1 MTFKIFFSFYKD
13 ISGSFFQHNRT
24 NTIHWC
30 RHGSD
35 QSCNNPMVRMYMEKE
50 PVDCEKISYQNQH
63 PLMCYQKYC
72 LHVVREY
79 HDDTNAEFVLKG
91 NSNEKMEHFE
101 TACEDIR
108 DIGPK
113 YEIVGHQYQH
123 HESIPENFNQ
133 YCVKVIGRTG

>member
-1 MTFKIFFSFYKD
+1 
-13 ISGSFFQHNRT
+13 
-24 NTIHWC
+24 
-30 RHGSD
+30 
-35 QSCNNPMVRMYMEKE
+35 MVRMYMEKE

-113 YEIVGHQYQH
+113 YEIVGHHYHHHH